1 MRRSVLAGLVTV
13 ALTTISALAQPQIES
28 VELGFHGRFFPGA
41 LTPIAVVLR
50 NDGPAQNLSLEVSQ
64 EMRNFTESSPLER
77 VRIPVLLP
85 SGARK
90 TISLDFRISSVSA
103 PVRLALLA
111 EGREIGFAEIDVR
124 ERWSETPL
132 TLGLAVKS
140 IPSIE
145 PMEPEK
151 LPQRWTSYDGVGR
164 ILWGR
169 LDPALLTAEQRTAL
183 LGWLVRGGELIIL
196 SGDNWYEQAAPGEPS
211 PETAQ
216 GWWAH
221 LLPITNGRIVRRE
234 LYGQEVLWLEGDPRA
249 GARVV
254 ASDAGRPLAWER
266 PVGYG
271 RVVLVALATLPETLQ
286 LPKRPSD
293 SDKILE
299 RDQLIGKIL
308 GALVVPFPSREVI
321 GGLLIA
327 FVIGVGLG
335 GLLATRWRT
344 ASLGIALL
352 SVALSFV
359 IFRYQHSP
367 QFSRETYAV
376 HIGVVRIWSGEL
388 IAWEQDWYGVLS
400 RRSGEGL
407 LPVSAD
413 SVRSIALPPWAA
425 TRPVSDITVEM
436 VSPQIRA
443 LRFHTER
450 DSVRFFAAERMTE
463 PLVQFTVNTAVSP
476 PQIHVYNR
484 ASVHLQDVVVHIG
497 GDFYELGS
505 IGPQTGMIGSLLGLN
520 RISKTEWLNSLD
532 EGRRM
537 LWHQWGDLSVSPAL
551 IGWFED
557 GSVWAEADR
566 EARTVLR
573 LVTVQGG

>member
-1 MRRSVLAGLVTV
+1 MRRSVFAGLVTV
-13 ALTTISALAQPQIES
+13 ALMTISTLAQPHLES

-64 EMRNFTESSPLER
+64 EMRSFTETGSLVER
-77 VRIPVLLP
+77 VRLPVLLP

-90 TISLDFRISSVSA
+90 TISLDYRISSVRA

-111 EGREIGFAEIDVR
+111 EGRELGFTEIDVR

-140 IPSIE
+140 MPSIE

-169 LDPALLTAEQRTAL
+169 LDPALLTAQQRTAL

-196 SGDNWYEQAAPGEPS
+196 SGDNWYEQVTPGEPS

-234 LYGQEVLWLEGDPRA
+234 FYGQEVLWLEGDLRA

-271 RVVLVALATLPETLQ
+271 RVVLVALATLPETLK

-293 SDKILE
+293 GDTALE
-299 RDQLIGKIL
+299 RDHLIVKAL

-327 FVIGVGLG
+327 FVIVVGLG

-344 ASLGIALL
+344 ASLWIALL
-352 SVALSFV
+352 SVTLSLG
-359 IFRYQHSP
+359 IFQYQHSLA
-367 QFSRETYAV
+367 FSREKYSV
-376 HIGVVRIWSGEL
+376 HMGVVRIWSGEPL
-388 IAWEQDWYGVLS
+388 AWERDWYGVFS
-400 RRSGEGL
+400 RRSGDEL
-407 LPVSAD
+407 LPASAD
-413 SVRSIALPPWAA
+413 SVRAIALPPWAA
-425 TRPVSDITVEM
+425 TRPVSDVTVEM
-436 VSPQIRA
+436 VSPRGRT

-505 IGPQTGMIGSLLGLN
+505 IAPQTGMIGSLLN

-557 GSVWAEADR
+557 GSVWAKADR